1 MLQVL
6 RWCRVVSQRS
16 GKYENCWA
24 CTYLCVYVQISPRW
38 ETLPYAFFF
47 FENFPSLSL
56 HTCMDKMKK
65 TKSSSCLLFD
75 GVAHLDNKEVNLVRG
90 QLLTSHFWYFAAPP
104 EPDEQKQCRFHPPC
118 PIAVQRETVGNRHKA
133 PFQECCICVFS
144 FSFSALT
151 TEHLQNFSFT
161 SHSETAHKKCLCA
174 AAHKHWLCWGS
185 CIAPQPWGPEDCAY
199 MDFTPVSPHSNL
211 WFHLGRNKWHMP
223 TCFRNPI
230 CSEVKQLENKNTTLL
245 TWGKRPLFQHHPLS
259 GRSKQMANENQA
271 VVVSNWQG

>member
-16 GKYENCWA
+16 GKYENFCA

-56 HTCMDKMKK
+56 SIPVWTKWKK
-65 TKSSSCLLFD
+65 PKSSSCLLFD

-144 FSFSALT
+144 FFFSALT
-151 TEHLQNFSFT
+151 TKHLQNFSFM

-185 CIAPQPWGPEDCAY
+185 WGLCLHGFYSCVTSLKPLISSRKEQVTHANLLPKSH
-199 MDFTPVSPHSNL
+199 MLWGQAIGKQKHHSPD
-211 WFHLGRNKWHMP
+211 LGEEATISASSPFWKKQTNGKWKP
-223 TCFRNPI
+223 GCCCF
-230 CSEVKQLENKNTTLL
+230 
-245 TWGKRPLFQHHPLS
+245 
-259 GRSKQMANENQA
+259 
-271 VVVSNWQG
+271 